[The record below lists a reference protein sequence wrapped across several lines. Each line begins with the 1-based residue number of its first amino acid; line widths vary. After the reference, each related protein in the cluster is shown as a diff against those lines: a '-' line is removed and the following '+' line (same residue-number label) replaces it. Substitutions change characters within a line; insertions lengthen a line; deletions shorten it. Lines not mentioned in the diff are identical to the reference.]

1 MYNYIYGPFIFN
13 KGSNTIHWWK
23 DSFVTSHA
31 GTGKK
36 TLTPMLHKNFNSNW
50 IVDLNVRAK
59 MVTHLE
65 DNIGKNLQDLE
76 FGKDFIDMTP
86 QV

>member
-1 MYNYIYGPFIFN
+1 
-13 KGSNTIHWWK
+13 
-23 DSFVTSHA
+23 
-31 GTGKK
+31 
-36 TLTPMLHKNFNSNW
+36 MLHKNFNSNW

-65 DNIGKNLQDLE
+65 DNIGKNLKDLE